1 MVVKKVLIISGRTDV
16 SVRNIKQQIVDNHG
30 HSFTKK
36 TFNCPR
42 PIYCHHC
49 LDLLNWKL
57 INNGLNC
64 EGEINL
70 TSCDYLLQVTS
81 WQEPKPKETVF
92 QFLIRRALFI
102 AHIILISTE
111 FKDWDLQF
119 IQIDIKYCIQN
130 FQMVDISSDTLH
142 ICVFFLSNQFF
153 SNHDK
158 NIFLSTKVFFYFSEY
173 LGTFFSITI

>member
-1 MVVKKVLIISGRTDV
+1 M
-16 SVRNIKQQIVDNHG
+16 RNIKQPIVDNHG

-64 EGEINL
+64 EGDITSHHITSHHITSHHILGRYLTSHDLNRKRLFPFLINL
-70 TSCDYLLQVTS
+70 SSL
-81 WQEPKPKETVF
+81 TV
-92 QFLIRRALFI
+92 LVPCP
-102 AHIILISTE
+102 HIILIGSE
-111 FKDWDLQF
+111 FQDCDLQF
-119 IQIDIKYCIQN
+119 IPLDIKYCIQN

-158 NIFLSTKVFFYFSEY
+158 NIFLSTKVFF
-173 LGTFFSITI
+173 T